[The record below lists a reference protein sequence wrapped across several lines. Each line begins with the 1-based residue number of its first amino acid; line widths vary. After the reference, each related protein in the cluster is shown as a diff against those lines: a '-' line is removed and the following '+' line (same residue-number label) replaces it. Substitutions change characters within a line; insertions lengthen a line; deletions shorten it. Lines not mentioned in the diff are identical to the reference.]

1 MPVQSAPAH
10 SPAFSESHPRLF
22 RYHRARLETCPPAA
36 GAHARGDS
44 STTASRGAVLGSL
57 QRGTTTTTEVCDA
70 HPHLL
75 RAATFHGEPLRR
87 PCPVC
92 RRTSLAFLRYVYSDE
107 LGQYSGR
114 LRTAAE
120 VVEMTTEYGHLRVF
134 VVEVCRS
141 CAWNHLMASFVVG
154 DGTPRRPPRRTPTVE
169 DEYG

>member
-1 MPVQSAPAH
+1 VSASGGRP
-10 SPAFSESHPRLF
+10 
-22 RYHRARLETCPPAA
+22 RARGFVDYRLQRRALL
-36 GAHARGDS
+36 GALRRG
-44 STTASRGAVLGSL
+44 TAS
-57 QRGTTTTTEVCDA
+57 TTEVCDA

-75 RAATFHGEPLRR
+75 RAATFHGEPVRR

-92 RRTSLAFLRYVYSDE
+92 RRPSLVFLRYAYSDE

-120 VVEMTTEYGHLRVF
+120 IVGMATRFGHVRVF

-141 CAWNHLMASFVVG
+141 CAWNHLVASFAVG
-154 DGTPRRPPRRTPTVE
+154 DGRPRRPPRRRPTVE